1 VPDRFAIAQVTP
13 HPWEDEHEVNAF
25 VEELAHELAER
36 GHRLLVLAPT
46 RSPQL
51 VRESRK
57 LIRSARERPEALFDP
72 DGGVR
77 VLGVGELLP
86 LQRRGGAPSPPVDIA
101 RTIEEVLALAP
112 LDFVHVHE
120 PFAPSASSVA
130 LRHSRALNVGSFHAP
145 TERVLS
151 TQVARRFVELFFGRL
166 DARTA
171 SFGATRDV
179 MERFFPASYQLLRPG
194 AASVERPPHDGP
206 IRFAFCAQE
215 ERQALRLFLRAL
227 RRLPDDIDWQ
237 ATVFS
242 PTGAAPTG
250 ALRSRLRDRLTL
262 LSANGT
268 TENEVLGAADV
279 AVAASLG
286 QAPAPGLVVRALGAG
301 AVPVAA
307 RLPAY
312 EEVVGDGELGLL
324 FEPGDVDVLAGQLER
339 LAREPELVAE
349 LRERA
354 AGIDLSWK
362 RVADEADAIYG
373 ELAALRRP
381 VVGLK
386 PEVRDRLARRRMI
399 DVDIHMHTDHSSD
412 CVTPVEVLLA
422 TAAERGLGAIAV
434 TDHNEIS
441 GALDARDKA
450 AEYGVKVI
458 VGEEVKTKDQGEVI
472 GLFIEEKIPRG
483 MSLEETIAEIR
494 RQGGLVYVPHPFDR
508 LHSVPDYEHL
518 LRVVDQVDA
527 IEVFN
532 PRIAI
537 AAWNEEAVRFAGKYR
552 IPGGAGSDAHVAQ
565 GLGAVRIRMRD
576 FDGPDGFLE
585 SLRDADILGRPSSLR
600 YAQVQ
605 ALKFLETRAT
615 PPAARRASR
624 RRRVRRAVA
633 GRDAQ

>member
-1 VPDRFAIAQVTP
+1 VPERYAIAQVTP

-25 VEELAHELAER
+25 VAALSEQLAER
-36 GHRLLVLAPT
+36 GHRVLVLAPS
-46 RSPQL
+46 RSTAL
-51 VRESRK
+51 VRESRR
-57 LIRSARERPEALFDP
+57 LIRSARENPEALFDP

-86 LQRRGGAPSPPVDIA
+86 LHRRGRAPAPPVDIG
-101 RTIEEVLALAP
+101 RTIEEVLTLAP

-145 TERVLS
+145 TERALS

-171 SFGATRDV
+171 AFGATQEL
-179 MERFFPASYQLLRPG
+179 MERYFPASYRRLSPG
-194 AASVERPPHDGP
+194 AEVLERPPYDGP
-206 IRFAFCAQE
+206 VRFAFCAQE
-215 ERQALRLFLRAL
+215 ERQALRMFLRAL
-227 RRLPDDIDWQ
+227 RRLPEGLDWS

-242 PTGAAPTG
+242 PSGAAPTG
-250 ALRSRLRDRLTL
+250 ALRSRFRDRLTVC
-262 LSANGT
+262 SAAET
-268 TENEVLGAADV
+268 TESEVLANADV
-279 AVAASLG
+279 VVAASLG
-286 QAPAPGLVVRALGAG
+286 QAPAPGLLVRALGAG
-301 AVPVAA
+301 AVLVAA

-312 EEVVGDGELGLL
+312 EEVLGDDGLL

-339 LAREPELVAE
+339 LARDPQ
-349 LRERA
+349 A
-354 AGIDLSWK
+354 AHTAPRTDLSWG
-362 RVADEADAIYG
+362 RVASEVEEIYDD
-373 ELAALRRP
+373 LAARRRP
-381 VVGLK
+381 AVGLK
-386 PEVRDRLARRRMI
+386 AQVRERLARRPI
-399 DVDIHMHTDHSSD
+399 IEVDLHMHTDHSNDS
-412 CVTPVEVLLA
+412 VTPVDVLLA
-422 TAAERGLGAIAV
+422 TARERRLGAIAV

-441 GALDARDKA
+441 GALEARAKA
-450 AEYGVKVI
+450 DEYGVKVI
-458 VGEEVKTKDQGEVI
+458 VGEEVKTAEQGEVI

-483 MSLEETIAEIR
+483 MSLEETIADIR

-518 LRVVDQVDA
+518 LAVVDEVDA
-527 IEVFN
+527 IEIFN

-565 GLGAVRIRMRD
+565 GLGTVRIRMRD
-576 FDGPDGFLE
+576 FDGPEEFLE